1 MLVFIHAYEDFYCG
15 LHGVEDIRVEDLDSM
30 EQADEWG
37 REMSYDVIESYGM
50 DEHYF
55 DEDAEEDEM
64 DYSEHLSWSV
74 FKIKDEFVGLGAE
87 QLEHLASRVHGAES
101 FIDKYCEDVGE
112 F

>member
-15 LHGVEDIRVEDLDSM
+15 LHGVEDMRVEDLDSM

-55 DEDAEEDEM
+55 DEDAEEDAAKHLLALHLHSFLSFEM
-64 DYSEHLSWSV
+64 RIL
-74 FKIKDEFVGLGAE
+74 
-87 QLEHLASRVHGAES
+87 
-101 FIDKYCEDVGE
+101 
-112 F
+112 